1 MVKSMR
7 QFALQQT
14 ALLLGRLSAAVDRA
28 ARDADAASIH
38 DLRVA
43 MRRLSRGLRIFAPLY
58 PDASW
63 KKMRRRIAA
72 LLAAAGAVRDCDIA
86 LDLVARAGV
95 ARRSAMV
102 AQLAAQRRKAGRDLL
117 LEIRRWKSRDYPR
130 RWRGR
135 LEV

>member
-1 MVKSMR
+1 MVESMR
-7 QFALQQT
+7 QYARQQT
-14 ALLLGRLSAAVDRA
+14 ALLLGRLSVAVDRA

-43 MRRLSRGLRIFAPLY
+43 MRRLSRCLRVFAPLY
-58 PDASW
+58 PHGSW

-86 LDLVARAGV
+86 LELVARAGV

-102 AQLAAQRRKAGRDLL
+102 AQLAAQRRKTGCDLL

-130 RWRGR
+130 RWRSR
-135 LEV
+135 LEL